1 MCNGIYNYITENAC
15 DDIWKHKDCSR
26 MREGYKTCLLFACVF
41 PSFPDLENG
50 AGLWNNGAEF
60 WNDAVGH
67 LRRFY

>member
-60 WNDAVGH
+60 WNDAAGH